1 MTPSRRLALAA
12 ASAFALLLA
21 QGSIA
26 TAAPL
31 EAWPQAA
38 SDLKADSRVTYGVLP
53 NGLRY
58 AIMHNATPTKEVSL
72 RLRIGA
78 GSLEETDA
86 QQGLAHFL
94 EHMAFKGSTH
104 VAEGDVKKILE
115 RHGLRFGADTNA
127 FTSFDETVYQFDMPL
142 SEPDALDTG
151 LMLMREVAS
160 ELTLS
165 AAAME
170 PERGVVESEQRLGDT
185 PARRGQL
192 DQRWAF
198 LMPDQLASHRFP
210 IGKVDVLQHA
220 PVSEIAAYYRE
231 HYRPE
236 TATLIV
242 VGDIDPKAVEA
253 LIKAKFSDWRDATP
267 AEHRPNLGAPKPRN
281 LEAKVYSE
289 PGLAPVLWVDWVHP
303 HDNAPDSTAKR
314 ARHVVRE
321 LGLSA
326 LNRRLD
332 KLAHTPDAPFVQ
344 AGASYTDYVKSL
356 DGAGLVVVPKP
367 GEWKKALAAADTVRR
382 QALQYGLTQTEVD
395 REIAE
400 MRANLRSAVDSVN
413 TRRSRD
419 LAAGLVKTVNDDRV
433 FTSPED
439 ALARFESTAKGLKAD
454 KVNAALREAF
464 SNVEPLVY
472 FSSPTALEGGD
483 AALAET
489 FRSIDSGPIVA
500 PKAETAKTWTHSS
513 FGLIGQVVERREA
526 TEAGATF
533 VRFANGVRL
542 TVKPTNYEDKKV
554 QVAVN
559 LGGGLRERPPG
570 APALNWAIPAFLQGG
585 LTDLTVDEIDAL
597 FADKAM
603 DLNFGVNDAHFVFS
617 GEAKTED
624 LPSELQQIAAFM
636 TAPGFRSQ
644 AFEQQRAGQ
653 NLIRG
658 QVETAPMNAWQ
669 VELQTRVHG
678 NDRRWAP
685 LATPAELAA
694 AKSDDLKALLFAP
707 LSKEAVEV
715 EIVGDITVDQAIAET
730 AKTLGALPKREPDF
744 TPAPANIKVA
754 FPASAGPEILHH
766 KGQANQS
773 VVSVAWPTVDG
784 RVDPQTV
791 RVLGLAQ
798 QILLSRLFEVVRVQ
812 EGAAYSPMVFGQ
824 NSRQLPGFGNAIAGI
839 ETPPDKI
846 DAFRSN
852 VARITDEMADKGVTQ
867 DELDRARK
875 PQIEALDKARQT
887 NGYWLSALRDAQ
899 TDPQMLDLIK
909 DAVPGLEKVT
919 TADIQ
924 RAIRTYFTPKT
935 AWTLELLPED
945 GARLAAEPVKP

>member
-1 MTPSRRLALAA
+1 MTPCRRLALAA
-12 ASAFALLLA
+12 GTALALCLSQGAFAA
-21 QGSIA
+21 P
-26 TAAPL
+26 AAS
-31 EAWPQAA
+31 WPQAS
-38 SDLKADSRVTYGVLP
+38 SDLKADSRVLYGALP
-53 NGLRY
+53 NGMRY
-58 AIMHNATPTKEVSL
+58 AIMRNTTPTKEVSL
-72 RLRIGA
+72 RLRINS

-104 VAEGDVKKILE
+104 VAEGDVKRILE

-127 FTSFDETVYQFDMPL
+127 FTSFDQTVYQFDMPL

-151 LMLMREVAS
+151 LMLMREAAS

-192 DQRWAF
+192 DQRWQF
-198 LMPDQLASHRFP
+198 LMPAQLAPRRFP

-242 VGDIDPKAVEA
+242 VGDIDPQAVEA

-267 AEHRPNLGAPKPRN
+267 VEHRPDLGAPKPRG
-281 LEAKVYSE
+281 LEAKIYSE
-289 PGLAPVLWVDWVHP
+289 PGLTPVLWADWVHP
-303 HDNAPDSTAKR
+303 HDSTPDSVAKR
-314 ARHVVRE
+314 AHNVIRE
-321 LGLSA
+321 LAVSA
-326 LNRRLD
+326 INRRLE
-332 KLAHTPDAPFVQ
+332 KLAHASDAPFVQ
-344 AGASYTDYVKSL
+344 ANLSHSDYVKSVDITSL
-356 DGAGLVVVPKP
+356 LVVPKP
-367 GEWKKALAAADTVRR
+367 GDWKVALTAADNVRR
-382 QALQYGLTQTEVD
+382 QALQFGLTQAEVD
-395 REIAE
+395 REVAE
-400 MRANLRSAVDSVN
+400 MRANLQAAVDGVN
-413 TRRSRD
+413 TRRSRS
-419 LAAGLVKTVNDDRV
+419 LASGLVQAVNDDRV

-439 ALARFESTAKGLKAD
+439 ALARFEATVKGLKAATI
-454 KVNAALREAF
+454 NAALTEAF
-464 SNVEPLVY
+464 SNVEPLIY
-472 FSSPTALEGGD
+472 FTSPTPLEGGD
-483 AALAET
+483 AALAGV
-489 FRSIDSGPIVA
+489 FRAIESAPVSA
-500 PKAETAKTWTHSS
+500 PKAESAKVWTHAN
-513 FGLIGQVVERREA
+513 FGPDGQVVERREIA
-526 TEAGATF
+526 TVGAAF

-542 TVKPTNYEDKKV
+542 TVKPTKYEDKKV

-603 DLNFGVNDAHFVFS
+603 DLSFGVNDAHFVFS
-617 GEAKTED
+617 GEAKTAD

-644 AFEQQRAGQ
+644 AFDQQRAGQ
-653 NLIRG
+653 NLVRG

-669 VELQTRVHG
+669 VELQTRLHG
-678 NDRRWAP
+678 DDRRWAS

-694 AKSDDLKALLFAP
+694 AKPDDLKALLSAP

-730 AKTLGALPKREPDF
+730 AKTLGALPKREPEF
-744 TPAPANIKVA
+744 TPAPANINVA
-754 FPASAGPEILHH
+754 FPASAAPVILHH
-766 KGQANQS
+766 RGQANQS

-784 RVDPQTV
+784 RADPQTV

-824 NSRQLPGFGNAIAGI
+824 NSRQLPGFGFTIAGI

-846 DAFRSN
+846 DAFRAN
-852 VARITDEMADKGVTQ
+852 LAHITADMAEKGVTQ

-875 PQIEALDKARQT
+875 PQIEAIDKARQT
-887 NGYWLSALRDAQ
+887 NGYWLGALRDAQ

-909 DAVPGLEKVT
+909 DAIPGLEKIT

-924 RAIRTYFTPKT
+924 RAARTYFTPKT
-935 AWTLELLPED
+935 AWTLELIPES
-945 GARLAAEPVKP
+945 GARLAAEPVK